1 MAINLHHNYTDHKQ
15 TVSFVNLRHC
25 HANCGSLPKVT
36 GQGETVFV
44 HSGHSYANLMTFND
58 FKAAIK
64 TAFNSLFNI

>member
-44 HSGHSYANLMTFND
+44 HSGHSYANLMT
-58 FKAAIK
+58 
-64 TAFNSLFNI
+64 L